1 MCAGGNGA
9 APWGALCR
17 DGGEHCWA
25 HEVLLQ
31 GQISTRH
38 FIWRS
43 PVSPRGQECSLHK
56 SFDFNRAGTFLHP
69 QESPPAAATLSF
81 PSLNPQIPLLA
92 PRSCRTDRRT
102 HMSRQGCGQQ
112 PRHNTYHLNPSS
124 RTSPPSASTPW
135 ELQGGGW
142 AHAPTQ
148 RHPIY
153 PFSLSQRG
161 QAAQPSVPLL
171 PAALGWSATGSQ
183 EPWVRRATRTG
194 LGMQGARGSPARL
207 WGAVQAK
214 RSAVVG
220 RAARG
225 PKKARGWVSPRGF
238 AWKARVVSPTGELR
252 VAAFRH
258 SSPEGRGGSSGER
271 RIR

>member
-1 MCAGGNGA
+1 
-9 APWGALCR
+9 
-17 DGGEHCWA
+17 
-25 HEVLLQ
+25 
-31 GQISTRH
+31 
-38 FIWRS
+38 
-43 PVSPRGQECSLHK
+43 
-56 SFDFNRAGTFLHP
+56 
-69 QESPPAAATLSF
+69 
-81 PSLNPQIPLLA
+81 
-92 PRSCRTDRRT
+92 
-102 HMSRQGCGQQ
+102 MSRQGCGQQ

-148 RHPIY
+148 RRPIY
-153 PFSLSQRG
+153 PFSLYQRG

-258 SSPEGRGGSSGER
+258 SSPKGHGSSSGER